1 MLIQPIT
8 SPIDKFLNPIKS
20 FIKKDYSVGVVLM
33 VSVVAALIWANGSY
47 ADSYEHLWHTEIGLK
62 LGDFSFYQP
71 LHIWINDALMAIFFF
86 VIGLEL
92 KREFMAGELSSF
104 RKAML
109 PMGAAL
115 GGMIVPALIY
125 VAFNAGR
132 PSASGWGIP
141 MATDIAFALA
151 LLTLAG
157 KHLPGTLKIF
167 LSALAVADDLGAVL
181 VIALFYTA
189 EISWMSLGMG
199 ALLLIGMVV
208 MNMIGIRRAYLY
220 GLVGVVAWLFFFY
233 SGVHATIA
241 GVLAGFTIPART
253 KIDEEGY
260 VNNLKVLTGKFEQEI
275 PLEGP
280 LTTPA
285 QHKIIEQ
292 VKEISSAAET
302 PLQKLEHSLHHWVM
316 FLIMPLFAL
325 SNAGLHLS
333 ASFFEGGINGVML
346 GIFFGLLFGK
356 IIGITGFTFLMVKT
370 KLADLPEQANFKH
383 VFGVSILAAV
393 GFTMSL
399 FISNLAFTDA
409 HLIES
414 AKYAILITSL
424 LAGVLG
430 ILYLKSLK
438 QKPV

>member
-199 ALLLIGMVV
+199 VLLLIGMVV
-208 MNMIGIRRAYLY
+208 MN
-220 GLVGVVAWLFFFY
+220 
-233 SGVHATIA
+233 
-241 GVLAGFTIPART
+241 
-253 KIDEEGY
+253 
-260 VNNLKVLTGKFEQEI
+260 
-275 PLEGP
+275 
-280 LTTPA
+280 
-285 QHKIIEQ
+285 
-292 VKEISSAAET
+292 
-302 PLQKLEHSLHHWVM
+302 
-316 FLIMPLFAL
+316 
-325 SNAGLHLS
+325 
-333 ASFFEGGINGVML
+333 
-346 GIFFGLLFGK
+346 
-356 IIGITGFTFLMVKT
+356 
-370 KLADLPEQANFKH
+370 
-383 VFGVSILAAV
+383 
-393 GFTMSL
+393 
-399 FISNLAFTDA
+399 
-409 HLIES
+409 
-414 AKYAILITSL
+414 
-424 LAGVLG
+424 
-430 ILYLKSLK
+430 
-438 QKPV
+438 